1 MDTSPDTQRR
11 RKLRKSRGA
20 NNWRPIPCAQVS
32 GIERP
37 PILDSGEVNSTAIH
51 LDMMTNSCCTYY
63 TAVIACIIIINKHKF
78 NNIEGVVNKMAA
90 QVHQ

>member
-20 NNWRPIPCAQVS
+20 NNWRLLCAQVS

-51 LDMMTNSCCTYY
+51 LDMILIPVALT
-63 TAVIACIIIINKHKF
+63 IL
-78 NNIEGVVNKMAA
+78 
-90 QVHQ
+90 Q

>member
-1 MDTSPDTQRR
+1 MLAIGSSTLFPSSHDQRR

-20 NNWRPIPCAQVS
+20 NNYLLIIGVYCTRLF
-32 GIERP
+32 GH
-37 PILDSGEVNSTAIH
+37 D
-51 LDMMTNSCCTYY
+51 TNSCCTYY
-63 TAVIACIIIINKHKF
+63 TAVIACIIINKHKF